1 MTAVMVSEFA
11 IPLRYGRE
19 ALRGA
24 PAHFALLLAAATGV
38 LLGAVLFRR
47 SSKPAEPG
55 NDVLD
60 AIATRSEM
68 AR

>member
-1 MTAVMVSEFA
+1 MVSEFV

-24 PAHFALLLAAATGV
+24 PTHFALLLAAAIGV

-47 SSKPAEPG
+47 SLKPTEPG
-55 NDVLD
+55 NDVLQV
-60 AIATRSEM
+60 IATASEI
-68 AR
+68 ASVV